1 MISYFC
7 SSKKQHTRWPR
18 DLSSDV
24 CSSDLDLFINVMNV
38 MGVQLTEVHITRLEA
53 GTFYAELVLSTG
65 EHVDARPSDAI
76 ALALRSRCP
85 VLCEEEVLSTAGVVM
100 DAEDEADVVAD
111 FQQFL
116 ENVEPEDFEP

>member
-76 ALALRSRCP
+76 ALRS
-85 VLCEEEVLSTAGVVM
+85 EERRVGKESRGRRKRKTSGTTHMQHSTCDKG
-100 DAEDEADVVAD
+100 D
-111 FQQFL
+111 
-116 ENVEPEDFEP
+116 